1 MSQHLAQIYK
11 FLRIKP
17 IRTHPRTDG
26 LVERFNQTLKAM
38 LKKVTLS
45 EGRDWDELL
54 PYILFAYREVPQAS
68 TGFSPFELL
77 YGRTVRGPLDVVR
90 ETWEE
95 PSVADESIIS
105 YVLAMREKLQKTA
118 EKNLYRAQHNQ
129 KLWYDRTA
137 RTREFS
143 TVVRVLVL
151 LPTSTN
157 KFRAQWQGPYNNNS
171 GKKGRCGLRH

>member
-1 MSQHLAQIYK
+1 
-11 FLRIKP
+11 
-17 IRTHPRTDG
+17 
-26 LVERFNQTLKAM
+26 M

-95 PSVADESIIS
+95 PSVADE
-105 YVLAMREKLQKTA
+105 REKLQKTA
-118 EKNLYRAQHNQ
+118 EIAQQNLYLAQDNQ

-143 TVVRVLVL
+143 TGDRVLVL
-151 LPTSTN
+151 LPTSTS
-157 KFRAQWQGPYNNNS
+157 KFRAQWQGPYNIVEKRGDVDYVIDMRDKNKRRRPQGS
-171 GKKGRCGLRH
+171 